1 MPGRYD
7 ATGKRSG
14 AAKAFQNADT
24 GQLSFQALFTTDFPG
39 GTFPTVAAISAGCQ
53 IKDARLL
60 IQDTLVDRVL
70 EMLRDFRVQ
79 RNSWL
84 EP

>member
-14 AAKAFQNADT
+14 AAKAFQNAGT
-24 GQLSFQALFTTDFPG
+24 GRFSFQALFTTDFPG
-39 GTFPTVAAISAGCQ
+39 RTFQKVAAIGAGCQ
-53 IKDARLL
+53 IKDARVF
-60 IQDTLVDRVL
+60 IQNTLVDRVL